1 MKFFFA
7 KTDSLYKIF
16 KALEK
21 IPSHRSVEIFIDP
34 EHSLFDNERRWEQIK
49 EILEKNQIN
58 ATFITKNKKNRQ
70 YFSSLW
76 LKVNFEKEKNIEI
89 SRTNL

>member
-21 IPSHRSVEIFIDP
+21 IPSHREVEIFIDP
-34 EHSLFDNERRWEQIK
+34 EHSLFDNEWR
-49 EILEKNQIN
+49 
-58 ATFITKNKKNRQ
+58 
-70 YFSSLW
+70 
-76 LKVNFEKEKNIEI
+76 
-89 SRTNL
+89 